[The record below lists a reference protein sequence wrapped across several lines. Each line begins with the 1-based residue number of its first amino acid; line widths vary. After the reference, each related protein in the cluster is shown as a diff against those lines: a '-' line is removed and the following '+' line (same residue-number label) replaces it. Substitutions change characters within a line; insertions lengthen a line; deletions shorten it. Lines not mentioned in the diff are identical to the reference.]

1 MKVGDCEI
9 YFECTM
15 HNCDARPER
24 RRREGRRKK
33 KYTSDHPPLLCDLIF
48 SNLSYVFNLSTR
60 SNLTSVLRCYTYI
73 LDVLVYCLMNA
84 FSWVPLKIDF
94 DFHISFS
101 LQPHSP
107 PSEKNNQIKLQLV

>member
-48 SNLSYVFNLSTR
+48 SNLSYVKIFL
-60 SNLTSVLRCYTYI
+60 LDQILHQFCGAYTYI
-73 LDVLVYCLMNA
+73 LDVLV
-84 FSWVPLKIDF
+84 
-94 DFHISFS
+94 FHKTF
-101 LQPHSP
+101 
-107 PSEKNNQIKLQLV
+107 NFTR

>member
-1 MKVGDCEI
+1 MGEVGCGWVWLGEVGLEGWIKVGDCEI

-24 RRREGRRKK
+24 
-33 KYTSDHPPLLCDLIF
+33 LLCDLIF

-73 LDVLVYCLMNA
+73 LDVLVFTIRPLHGENA
-84 FSWVPLKIDF
+84 I
-94 DFHISFS
+94 
-101 LQPHSP
+101 
-107 PSEKNNQIKLQLV
+107 

>member
-48 SNLSYVFNLSTR
+48 SNLSYVSNLSTR

-73 LDVLVYCLMNA
+73 LDVLVLLVSTEHAFNA
-84 FSWVPLKIDF
+84 SWGLC
-94 DFHISFS
+94 S
-101 LQPHSP
+101 LLLLESVLNAGP
-107 PSEKNNQIKLQLV
+107 E

>member
-73 LDVLVYCLMNA
+73 LDVLVIVI
-84 FSWVPLKIDF
+84 F
-94 DFHISFS
+94 
-101 LQPHSP
+101 
-107 PSEKNNQIKLQLV
+107 IKTVIYPNVS